1 MANTA
6 IPGDEL
12 LRQRDVLAITKI
24 SRAHLYQLRRRGQF
38 PKPRNARSKFPLWLR
53 SDVEAWMRSLP
64 VMEDAS

>member
-12 LRQRDVLAITKI
+12 LRQKDVLDLCKI
-24 SRAHLYQLRRRGQF
+24 SRAHLYQLRRRGDF
-38 PKPRNARSKFPLWLR
+38 PKPRNAMSKFPLWLR

-64 VMEDAS
+64 VMEGAS